1 MKQNGYLSGKKMTGV
16 CVGGGG
22 GGGGEGPGRGL
33 LIRQRSPC
41 VSILIQLPC
50 LLNEASLH
58 LKLALL
64 PSTYVSNAYIIYF

>member
-16 CVGGGG
+16 GVGGG
-22 GGGGEGPGRGL
+22 EERGRGL

-41 VSILIQLPC
+41 VSILIQFSR

-64 PSTYVSNAYIIYF
+64 PSTYVSNPYIIYF